1 MSLGSI
7 EKSVQDL
14 FARIFPNEKTRNN
27 YISRLNGMLAKVGA
41 EGVLEVV
48 RNPEAWYPKLQAAY
62 PSLTTRRNL
71 LTAILV
77 LFREDAELSK
87 METER
92 AKWKKWH
99 EDLGR
104 HEDARVRRS
113 EPADKQI
120 AKYTSFEEIEAKYA
134 ALKDAGPHKTRQDSL
149 QYLLLSVIVHL
160 RPKRAD
166 LGSVQIFHKD
176 PNRTDI
182 NYVVV
187 RPSAEGSSFLSM
199 NIYKTS
205 KHYKKIEEELPESLV
220 KDIRVSVKR
229 WPREYLFVKD
239 AEKPRGGKEP
249 MNNSTYSAFV
259 QRTFEQLFGRST
271 GVSLLRHIYISEKLN
286 LDNMTLEE
294 QEEEARLMLH
304 TSGLQRQ
311 YKWPKKVI
319 CPKLCGEYMEF
330 KEGKGTRKGKSS
342 KEHGTPTDEK
352 RRRTLRAKRRPSS

>member
-1 MSLGSI
+1 MSV
-7 EKSVQDL
+7 EKEVLDL
-14 FARIFPNEKTRNN
+14 FTRVFPNEKTRNN
-27 YISRLNGMLAKVGA
+27 YISRLNGMIHKVGA
-41 EGVLEVV
+41 SGVLEVV
-48 RNPEAWYPKLQAAY
+48 RNPEEWYPKLQAGY
-62 PSLTTRRNL
+62 PSLTTRRNI

-77 LFREDAELSK
+77 LFREDTELK
-87 METER
+87 KLEEVR

-134 ALKDAGPHKTRQDSL
+134 ELKDHGPHKTRQDSL
-149 QYLLLSVIVHL
+149 QYVLLSVIVHL

-166 LGSVQIFHKD
+166 LGDVRLFKKD

-182 NYVVV
+182 NYIVL
-187 RPSAEGSSFLSM
+187 RSDASSFLSM

-205 KHYKKIEEELPESLV
+205 KHYKKIEEELPEGLV
-220 KDIRVSVKR
+220 RDIRVSVKR

-239 AEKPRGGKEP
+239 AEKPQGGKEP

-259 QRTFEQLFGRST
+259 QRTFEQLFGRGT

-319 CPKLCGEYMEF
+319 CPKLCGEYMESV
-330 KEGKGTRKGKSS
+330 KKGPGTRKVSR
-342 KEHGTPTDEK
+342 HGVTHEK
-352 RRRTLRAKRRPSS
+352 QADGTHRRTLRAKRQQSS